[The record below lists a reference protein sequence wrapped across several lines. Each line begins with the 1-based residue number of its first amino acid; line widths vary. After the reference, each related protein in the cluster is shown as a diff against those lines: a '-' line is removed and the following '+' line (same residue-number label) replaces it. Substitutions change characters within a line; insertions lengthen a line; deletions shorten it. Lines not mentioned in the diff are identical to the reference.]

1 MCLCFLLGHVAHN
14 TKTPRNPPQ
23 KSTRTS
29 TLVFSK
35 VAKYKVN
42 IKTGFI
48 SSHEYLKPKFYLNI
62 IFNGINRCETFRNK
76 LKYMPDLY
84 TANYETLKT

>member
-1 MCLCFLLGHVAHN
+1 MCLFPTGTCR
-14 TKTPRNPPQ
+14 TQYENPKESPPI
-23 KSTRTS
+23 STRTS
-29 TLVFSK
+29 NLVFSK

-76 LKYMPDLY
+76 LKYVPDLY